1 MKRKTHKWHIATALI
16 VCSILFILQHCVFQV
31 LESRGA
37 RLVSPIFQD
46 ITMIRLQRLHKLQ
59 GDAII
64 LGSSITERLMA
75 SPETAVLGVP
85 GSSFT
90 AGLKL
95 LAKNTGDSF
104 PADTTYILEVNNLFS
119 GINQAVLN
127 DADAWDFH
135 FFKDSRHFSIAAKP
149 TNLLLS
155 CIYYLKKTEYAQ
167 TSIPLPDTPVLQPTN
182 LEQTSL
188 PTHQELAQWKD
199 VLEGIADIKRQGGR
213 ICFVQ
218 FPSRD
223 AHMFDT
229 SFVNAC
235 KLAKHLQIPV
245 LNYNTEEWRNRLMFT
260 DSHHLDSKQAS
271 TGIFRETIARDAKVY
286 AR

>member
-16 VCSILFILQHCVFQV
+16 VCSILFILQHCVFQA

-95 LAKNTGDSF
+95 LSKYSAF
-104 PADTTYILEVNNLFS
+104 PADTTYILEVNNIFS
-119 GINQAVLN
+119 GVNQAVLK
-127 DADAWDFH
+127 DAAAWDFH
-135 FFKDSRHFSIAAKP
+135 FFKDSHHFSIAAKP

-155 CIYYLKKTEYAQ
+155 SIYYLKNPEYAQ
-167 TSIPLPDTPVLQPTN
+167 KNIPELNTKVLQPVNLEHTN
-182 LEQTSL
+182 L
-188 PTHQELAQWKD
+188 PTPQELAQWKD
-199 VLEGIADIKRQGGR
+199 VLEGIADIKQRGGR
-213 ICFVQ
+213 ICLVQ

-223 AHMFDT
+223 ADMFNVSYT
-229 SFVNAC
+229 NAC
-235 KLAKHLQIPV
+235 KLARYLQLPI
-245 LNYNTEEWRNRLMFT
+245 LNYNTEEWRNRLTFT

-271 TGIFRETIARDAKVY
+271 TSIFRETIARDAKTC

>member
-46 ITMIRLQRLHKLQ
+46 ITMIRLQRLHTMQ

-75 SPETAVLGVP
+75 SPKTAVLGVP

-95 LAKNTGDSF
+95 LSKDSTF
-104 PADTTYILEVNNLFS
+104 PADTTYILEVNNIFS
-119 GINQAVLN
+119 GVNQAVLK
-127 DADAWDFH
+127 DAAAWDFH
-135 FFKDSRHFSIAAKP
+135 FFKDSHHFSIAAKP

-155 CIYYLKKTEYAQ
+155 SIYYLKNPEYALKH
-167 TSIPLPDTPVLQPTN
+167 IPEPNSKVLQPVN
-182 LEQTSL
+182 LEHSDL
-188 PTHQELAQWKD
+188 PTPQELAHWKD
-199 VLEGIADIKRQGGR
+199 VLEGIADIKQRGGR
-213 ICFVQ
+213 ICLVQ

-223 AHMFDT
+223 ADMFNVSYT
-229 SFVNAC
+229 NAC
-235 KLAKHLQIPV
+235 KLARYLQIPI
-245 LNYNTEEWRNRLMFT
+245 LNYNTDEWRNRLIFT

-271 TGIFRETIARDAKVY
+271 TGVFRETIARDAKAC

>member
-1 MKRKTHKWHIATALI
+1 MKRKIYKWHIATALL
-16 VCSILFILQHCVFQV
+16 VCAILFIIQHCVF
-31 LESRGA
+31 LMLDNRGA

-59 GDAII
+59 GNAII
-64 LGSSITERLMA
+64 LGSSMTERLMA
-75 SPETAVLGVP
+75 SPQTAVLGVP

-95 LAKNTGDSF
+95 LSKESPLPTE
-104 PADTTYILEVNNLFS
+104 TTYILEVNNLFS
-119 GINQAVLN
+119 GINHAVLK
-127 DADAWDFH
+127 DAAEWDFRL
-135 FFKDSRHFSIAAKP
+135 FKNSHHFSIAAKP

-155 CIYYLKKTEYAQ
+155 LIYYLKNPEYAQ
-167 TSIPLPDTPVLQPTN
+167 TNVPEPDTPVLQPVN
-182 LEQTSL
+182 LEHYAL
-188 PTHQELAQWKD
+188 PTPHELSQWQD
-199 VLEGIADIKRQGGR
+199 VMAGIADIRSQGGR
-213 ICFVQ
+213 ICLVQ

-229 SFVNAC
+229 SYTNAC
-235 KLAKHLQIPV
+235 KLARYLQIPI
-245 LNYNTEEWRNRLMFT
+245 LNYNTDEWRNRLIFT

-271 TGIFRETIARDAKVY
+271 TGVFRETIARDAKAC